1 MSEQFEVTHDTEQH
15 RFAARVDGS
24 DCELDYDLR
33 DGVMTITHTGVP
45 SRIGGRG
52 VAAAMSTQAFEWAKS
67 QGLRI
72 RPACSYAAVFA
83 KRHPEYADLV
93 V

>member
-1 MSEQFEVTHDTEQH
+1 MSENIEITHDTERK
-15 RFAARVDGS
+15 RFGARVDGS
-24 DCELDYDLR
+24 DCELDYELQ
-33 DGVMTITHTGVP
+33 DGVMTIVHTGVP

-52 VAAAMSTQAFEWAKS
+52 VASAMTTKAFEWAKS
-67 QGLRI
+67 QGLKI

-93 V
+93 L

>member
-1 MSEQFEVTHDTEQH
+1 MSENFEITHDAERQ
-15 RFAARVDGS
+15 RFGARVDGS
-24 DCELDYDLR
+24 DCELDYDLQ

-45 SRIGGRG
+45 SRVGGRG
-52 VAAAMSTQAFEWAKS
+52 VAAAMTTRAFEWAKS

-83 KRHPEYADLV
+83 KRHPEYSGMIV
-93 V
+93 